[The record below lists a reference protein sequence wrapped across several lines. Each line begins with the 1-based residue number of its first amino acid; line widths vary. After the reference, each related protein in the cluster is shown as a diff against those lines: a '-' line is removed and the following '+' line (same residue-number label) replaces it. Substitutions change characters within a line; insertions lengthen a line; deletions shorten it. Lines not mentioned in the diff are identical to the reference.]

1 VKKSIG
7 VYFLGLVV
15 VMFLGSII
23 SLHPAD
29 KTESAGV
36 EIEFKCVN
44 IPDQIKE
51 RIKSELDSTNP
62 LLLDA
67 IKLLPDLNQDQ
78 FELAKMI
85 LKNTFS
91 KTYLRTPKFTP
102 ERGETI
108 EGWDK
113 ILPVF
118 KEKAA
123 KKRGMDIPIIEIIIT
138 GEFMAYDRNR
148 KPSLEDDVD
157 LQITIKTV
165 IDLGSRD
172 VVEGSAAHRR
182 LCDLY

>member
-1 VKKSIG
+1 MKKTIG

-15 VMFLGSII
+15 VIFIGSII

-29 KTESAGV
+29 KTESSGGK
-36 EIEFKCVN
+36 IEFKCVN

-51 RIKSELDSTNP
+51 RIKSELDLTNP
-62 LLLDA
+62 LLLTA

-78 FELAKMI
+78 FEFAKVMI
-85 LKNTFS
+85 KNTFS
-91 KTYLRTPKFTP
+91 KTYLRNPKFTP

-123 KKRGMDIPIIEIIIT
+123 NKRGMDIPIIEIIIT
-138 GEFMAYDRNR
+138 GEFMAYDLN
-148 KPSLEDDVD
+148 KTPSLEDDVD